1 MTWKRY
7 WNPEEM
13 LEAGDGSPVAAHHP
27 RIPRTAVILRYILY
41 EHRNGKDRAG
51 RHENCRQDERIFLTH
66 SNGGEGDGHRRG
78 SRFITGVALTAVII
92 SFLLLAA
99 HFRRM
104 SRSRGRSKDQVTNRR
119 LNVRRKWAA
128 RRRKEMMTV
137 VVATPARN
145 REPPWCPSPSPPLLC
160 VTNILSS
167 CLQFS
172 CRPARSLP
180 FRCSWRI

>member
-51 RHENCRQDERIFLTH
+51 RHENCRQDERIFVTH

-78 SRFITGVALTAVII
+78 SQFITGVALTAV
-92 SFLLLAA
+92 
-99 HFRRM
+99 
-104 SRSRGRSKDQVTNRR
+104 N
-119 LNVRRKWAA
+119 
-128 RRRKEMMTV
+128 
-137 VVATPARN
+137 ATPVINWDPR
-145 REPPWCPSPSPPLLC
+145 RCPSPSPPLLC
-160 VTNILSS
+160 VTKILSS

-180 FRCSWRI
+180 FRCS